1 MHDHRN
7 ASMST
12 QIPESSSKYH
22 VVPDG
27 KVTNMMQGR
36 EPDKSSTSDKR
47 VFVWW
52 VAGHLPLFVAIAAY
66 PVYLLAVSGI
76 QPSVALI
83 GGLAVVLAMNLELIL
98 LMRGL
103 KRGVVRR
110 VVSRYGWETGVL
122 GMVYLVMAFTL
133 IITTQT
139 VYGLAFRGSWAR
151 FSGQFV
157 PGIET
162 PSSSRW
168 LFTGILALTTLTC
181 IALVRRHQALRRLR
195 TDHCINCGYPF
206 DPDGELCSECGCA
219 RWHEG

>member
-1 MHDHRN
+1 MKQRRDKDQCR
-7 ASMST
+7 
-12 QIPESSSKYH
+12 SS
-22 VVPDG
+22 DA
-27 KVTNMMQGR
+27 
-36 EPDKSSTSDKR
+36 R
-47 VFVWW
+47 VLAWW
-52 VAGHLPLFVAIAAY
+52 VVGHVPLFVAIAAY

-98 LMRGL
+98 LCRGM

-110 VVSRYGWETGVL
+110 IASRYDWATGVV
-122 GMVYLVMAFTL
+122 GMVYLVMTIGL
-133 IITTQT
+133 IVTTKT
-139 VYGLAFRGSWAR
+139 VYGLAFRESWAR

-168 LFTGILALTTLTC
+168 LFTGILALTVLIC
-181 IALVRRHQALRRLR
+181 IVLLRRHQALKRLR

-219 RWHEG
+219 RWHEA